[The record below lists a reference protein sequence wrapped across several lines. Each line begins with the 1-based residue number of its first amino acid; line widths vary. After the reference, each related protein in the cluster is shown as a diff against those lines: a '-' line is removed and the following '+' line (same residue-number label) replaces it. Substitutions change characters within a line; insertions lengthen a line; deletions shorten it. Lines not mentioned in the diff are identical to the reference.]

1 MSLGNHTASAG
12 KIAVKDWL
20 LSLGLHIGLLT
31 AGVFALKW
39 TPPFVTTPPV
49 RWVSVELVSQNNTT
63 GQTAQTNPKSVI
75 TDTPVNSEA
84 KNNNIQSIQAEK
96 SNPAASPVRAA
107 EVINA
112 KTNTKLANQSS
123 VRQSTKQANSAKPN
137 ILADQATS
145 VKKSSDI
152 HKSVTTAKPIPTKP
166 VISATP
172 IATSSPNVTQPNAD
186 KPKVDDTPVKNDSSV
201 TTISKTIQPLSQP
214 TRQVASEPISSKTTG
229 KNSQKTADIGSKG
242 SVKAETK
249 AEVNNVPKAE
259 PKPKSDNAA
268 QWKAQFIAS
277 VNRNKGYPSNARKA
291 GDEGSVLLAV
301 KVAANGAVECCQI
314 KQSSGV
320 SALDN
325 AALAAANKAL
335 RQTQHQLSTS
345 RSFRFDFYV
354 DYILAE

>member
-1 MSLGNHTASAG
+1 MSLGNNTASVG

-39 TPPFVTTPPV
+39 TPPFATTPPV

-145 VKKSSDI
+145 VKKSSDT
-152 HKSVTTAKPIPTKP
+152 HKSVATTKPIPTKP

-172 IATSSPNVTQPNAD
+172 IATPSPNVTQPHTEQ
-186 KPKVDDTPVKNDSSV
+186 PKVDDTPVKNESSV
-201 TTISKTIQPLSQP
+201 TTI
-214 TRQVASEPISSKTTG
+214 SKTTG